1 MPKILIVDDD
11 PNIRHY
17 LAALFEDHGYVTVA
31 AGDVSEAL
39 QTAQDERP
47 DLITLD
53 LDLPGEWGPRFYR
66 SLSQDPE
73 LKSIPIIVISAM
85 PGSRYAIG
93 NAVASFNK
101 PFDREELLKTVG
113 ETLNP

>member
-11 PNIRHY
+11 PNIQQY
-17 LAALFEDHGYVTVA
+17 LAALFEDHGYLTVVA
-31 AGDVSEAL
+31 RDVAGAL

-53 LDLPGEWGPRFYR
+53 LDLPGEWGPRFSRY
-66 SLSQDPE
+66 LSQEAE
-73 LKSIPIIVISAM
+73 LKNIPIIVISAM

-93 NAVASFNK
+93 NAVASFTK
-101 PFDREELLKTVG
+101 PFDRDELLKTVG
-113 ETLNP
+113 ETLDL

>member
-1 MPKILIVDDD
+1 MHKILIGDDD
-11 PNIRHY
+11 PNIQQY
-17 LAALFEDHGYVTVA
+17 LAALFEDHGYLTVVA
-31 AGDVSEAL
+31 RDVAGAL
-39 QTAQDERP
+39 QRAREEHP

-53 LDLPGEWGPRFYR
+53 LDLPGEWGPRFSRY
-66 SLSQDPE
+66 LSQEAE
-73 LKSIPIIVISAM
+73 LKNIPIIVISAM

-101 PFDREELLKTVG
+101 PFDREELLKTVK